1 MSDNIELHSLGQG
14 TALSNGHNIS
24 LLNSEGWCAVGVDV
38 LVTLLETTVLLDVVK
53 VVATDDD
60 GALHLGGDDE
70 PLEDLATDGNV
81 TGEGALLVDVVA
93 LDRGV
98 GGLDTQADI
107 LDPAHRFHLPGVGAL
122 AGDEDGILALVS
134 LLVLYRVP
142 PPHDNGAQ
150 VVLYCRA
157 QSETSISGDLRAPFL
172 TPHKKGPTQTTY
184 DRTPCIPSRY
194 EPY

>member
-1 MSDNIELHSLGQG
+1 MSDDIELDSLGQG

-24 LLNSEGWCAVGVDV
+24 LFDPEGRSAVSVDV
-38 LVTLLETTVLLDVVK
+38 LVTLLETTVLLDVVE

-60 GALHLGGDDE
+60 GALHLGRDDE
-70 PLEDLATDGNV
+70 PLQDLSTDGNV
-81 TGEGALLVDVVA
+81 TGEGTLLVNVVA

-98 GGLDTQADI
+98 GGLDTQTDI
-107 LDPAHRFHLPGVGAL
+107 LHPAHWLHLLGVGAL

-150 VVLYCRA
+150 VLVLHGRKVRRSVSAELPRA
-157 QSETSISGDLRAPFL
+157 ISA
-172 TPHKKGPTQTTY
+172 
-184 DRTPCIPSRY
+184 SS
-194 EPY
+194 